1 MYYIYIMTNK
11 NNNVI
16 YIGVTNDLE
25 RRIREHRGG
34 LCDGFTKK
42 YCINKLIYTEEYSDV
57 NEAIAREKQLKGW
70 SREKKN
76 QLVRKTNPTF
86 KELMP

>member
-25 RRIREHRGG
+25 QRIREHRSG